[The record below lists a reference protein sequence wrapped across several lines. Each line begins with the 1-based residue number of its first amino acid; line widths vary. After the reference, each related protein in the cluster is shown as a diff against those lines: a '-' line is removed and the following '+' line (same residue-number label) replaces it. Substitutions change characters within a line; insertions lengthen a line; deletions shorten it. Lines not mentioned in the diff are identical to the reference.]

1 MSTEEKA
8 ENICRSIGIAMY
20 VQKEDADMQKE
31 NRVGTRKEAGR
42 RKPVKKTKGYAREA
56 GTKAEKRTVK
66 KRKDP
71 YMHSLKRRCALL
83 AALALVLGGMVVA
96 RPYLKR
102 YTVPVGGRT
111 ITDNSS
117 YITDASGLPVQ
128 NPLILVNKA
137 NPLPDEA
144 MRWICTG

>member
-42 RKPVKKTKGYAREA
+42 RKPVKKTEGYAREA

-66 KRKDP
+66 KRTVKKRKDP
-71 YMHSLKRRCALL
+71 YMHSLKRAAHFWRAGARTGRDGRGAAVSEALY
-83 AALALVLGGMVVA
+83 
-96 RPYLKR
+96 RS
-102 YTVPVGGRT
+102 GGRT
-111 ITDNSS
+111 D
-117 YITDASGLPVQ
+117 DHG
-128 NPLILVNKA
+128 
-137 NPLPDEA
+137 
-144 MRWICTG
+144 

>member
-1 MSTEEKA
+1 
-8 ENICRSIGIAMY
+8 
-20 VQKEDADMQKE
+20 
-31 NRVGTRKEAGR
+31 
-42 RKPVKKTKGYAREA
+42 
-56 GTKAEKRTVK
+56 
-66 KRKDP
+66 
-71 YMHSLKRRCALL
+71 MHSLKRRCALL

-128 NPLILVNKA
+128 NPLILVS
-137 NPLPDEA
+137 LS
-144 MRWICTG
+144 

>member
-42 RKPVKKTKGYAREA
+42 RKPVKKTEGYAREA

-66 KRKDP
+66 KRKMCIRD
-71 YMHSLKRRCALL
+71 
-83 AALALVLGGMVVA
+83 
-96 RPYLKR
+96 R
-102 YTVPVGGRT
+102 YWNMR
-111 ITDNSS
+111 
-117 YITDASGLPVQ
+117 
-128 NPLILVNKA
+128 KA
-137 NPLPDEA
+137 
-144 MRWICTG
+144 WIPRSFS